1 MRQFIIHLITFFL
14 FVSCSYSAH
23 ALVVVVGKNNPVEAL
38 SKTQVIDIYM
48 GRYNTFPN
56 GVVDRP
62 LDRVAGSDAK
72 QKFYRL
78 LVNKSEEKINAYWA
92 RLLFSGR
99 ASPPS
104 SYATNDEM
112 LDELRSSKQ
121 TIGYVLE
128 SEVDDSLKVVY
139 RFEK

>member
-1 MRQFIIHLITFFL
+1 MRQFMLRLITFFL
-14 FVSCSYSAH
+14 FVSFAYSAQ
-23 ALVVVVGKNNPVEAL
+23 ALVVVVGKSNPIETL
-38 SKTQVIDIYM
+38 SKTQIIDIYM
-48 GRYNTFPN
+48 GRYDTFPN
-56 GVVDRP
+56 GVVAKP
-62 LDRVAGSDAK
+62 LDRVAGSDEK

-112 LDELRSSKQ
+112 LDELRRSEQ

>member
-1 MRQFIIHLITFFL
+1 MRNLTLRLIMLSFAL
-14 FVSCSYSAH
+14 CLSYSAH
-23 ALVVVVGKNNPVEAL
+23 ALVVVVGKNNPVESL

-48 GRYNTFPN
+48 GRYNTFPS
-56 GVVDRP
+56 GVVAKP
-62 LDRVAGSDAK
+62 LDRIAGSTEK
-72 QKFYRL
+72 QQFYRL

-112 LDELRSSKQ
+112 LRELRDSNQ
-121 TIGYVLE
+121 AIGYVLE

-139 RFEK
+139 RFEN

>member
-1 MRQFIIHLITFFL
+1 MNRLIL
-14 FVSCSYSAH
+14 ICLVVSLSYQAH
-23 ALVVVVGKNNPVEAL
+23 ALVVVVGKSNPVKSL

-48 GRYNTFPN
+48 GRYNTFPG
-56 GVVDRP
+56 GVVARP
-62 LDRVAGSDAK
+62 LDRVAGSDEK
-72 QKFYRL
+72 QRFYRL
-78 LVNKSEEKINAYWA
+78 LVSKSEEKINSYWA

-104 SYATNDEM
+104 SFATNEEM
-112 LDELRSSKQ
+112 LDELRNSEQ

-139 RFEK
+139 RFKK